1 MTPSSSNDTS
11 PSTPEPERKSLRS
24 RSGESTGKRTSA
36 KIAGPKGGGPNSLT
50 VVAALKRLRKAELAE
65 SFSFWAG
72 DSTAPPPVRVADLRD
87 KLAGWMTDPE
97 RVAARSAS
105 LSGNERSVLEAFL
118 SAPRHRRTRGDLDSV
133 IAGETQSEV
142 DSLKRAGLVFDDGAL
157 EEEGP
162 AWVIPADLANTLL
175 VQSIQDKA
183 GSPSRILTLKGHLEK
198 TYAGA
203 DVARPMSPARLR
215 ATFKMYS
222 NEAAAVAR
230 VERLPE
236 GLRDLIGKVVLE
248 FGGLLPR
255 RFFERMETELPHW
268 NQRRWAKILEE
279 SLVGTATRLELSQ
292 YGIAHD
298 DETLVV
304 FNEVTFAWFKRVA
317 VPSDPDAPH
326 DDASLGVDLV
336 ANISRFLAYIIKHA
350 VRFTVKGEIFKT
362 TEKRI
367 LTELIPNPGRELDRT
382 EVLQFIFH
390 FCRAYGLIEV
400 TGERT
405 FKLTAAGREWEV
417 QPLEEKLGGLFAYV
431 NRDVDEPYQ
440 MLHHPAMRQILA
452 TMCKRLE
459 VGVWYD
465 VMYLPFLARN
475 AYLTQL
481 DTLGIEAQF
490 NELGAEI
497 TPQED
502 LQRLAWN
509 LVSWVRKRLY
519 LLGIVDLGYD
529 AKGHPVAMRLTRIG
543 ARVLGM
549 DDTEPD
555 AEGLGRLIVT
565 PDMEVMLFPAPG
577 GDDSSLTHD
586 LDRFADRVKDGAMR
600 QFKLSDRS
608 VHRGLVEGM
617 TLGRMVEVLNLNART
632 PVPQNV
638 LMSMRGWALNA
649 GLMVLDEQHVVHAE
663 DPALLA
669 RFTRDAGVRPF
680 IRTTLTDRSVQLK
693 TKTSRARYR
702 TLFRDLDY
710 LVEVDE

>member
-1 MTPSSSNDTS
+1 MAPKH
-11 PSTPEPERKSLRS
+11 RVLRA
-24 RSGESTGKRTSA
+24 RTGPDREGPPSA
-36 KIAGPKGGGPNSLT
+36 KIVGPRGGANGLT
-50 VVAALKRLRKAELAE
+50 VVVALKRLRKAELAQ
-65 SFSFWAG
+65 SFQFWAG
-72 DSTAPPPVRVADLRD
+72 DSTAPPPARVADLRN
-87 KLAGWMTDPE
+87 KLADWMTDPE
-97 RVAARSAS
+97 RVAARSAE
-105 LSGNERSVLEAFL
+105 LSGNERSVLDAFL
-118 SAPRHRRTRGDLDSV
+118 SAPRHRRTRDDLDSA
-133 IAGETQSEV
+133 ISGETQNEV
-142 DSLKRAGLVFDDGAL
+142 DSLKRAGLVFDDEAK
-157 EEEGP
+157 EEGVP
-162 AWVIPADLANTLL
+162 AWVIPVDLANTLL
-175 VQSIQDKA
+175 VQSMEKNV
-183 GSPSRILTLKGHLEK
+183 GTTSRVLTLKGHLEK
-198 TYAGA
+198 TYAGSEA
-203 DVARPMSPARLR
+203 ARPMSPARLR
-215 ATFKMYS
+215 ATFKMYA

-236 GLRDLIGKVVLE
+236 GLRDLVGKVVLE

-279 SLVGTATRLELSQ
+279 SLVGTATRMELSR

-298 DETLVV
+298 DDTLIV

-336 ANISRFLAYIIKHA
+336 ANISRFLAYIIDHA

-367 LTELIPNPGRELDRT
+367 LTELIPNPGRELERA
-382 EVLQFIFH
+382 EVLEFIFR
-390 FCRAYGLIEV
+390 FCRTHGLIEV
-400 TGERT
+400 TGQRT
-405 FKLTAAGREWEV
+405 FKLTSAGREWEA
-417 QPLEEKLGGLFAYV
+417 QPLEEKVGGLFAYV
-431 NRDVDEPYQ
+431 HRDVDEPHQ
-440 MLHHPAMRQILA
+440 ALHHPTMRQLLA

-465 VMYLPFLARN
+465 IMYLPFLARN
-475 AYLTQL
+475 SYLTQL
-481 DTLGIEAQF
+481 DALGLAEQCQ
-490 NELGAEI
+490 ELGSDV

-502 LQRLAWN
+502 LQRLAWS
-509 LVSWVRKRLY
+509 LVNWVRKRLY

-549 DDTEPD
+549 GDPGSD
-555 AEGLGRLIVT
+555 AVGLGRLIVT
-565 PDMEVMLFPAPG
+565 PDMEIMLFSEPG
-577 GDDSSLTHD
+577 SDDSTLTHE

-600 QFKLSDRS
+600 QFKLGERS

-617 TLGRMVEVLNLNART
+617 TLGRMVETLTNNART

-649 GLMVLDEQHVVHAE
+649 GVMMLDKDHVVHAA

-669 RFTRDAGVRPF
+669 RFARDAGVRPF
-680 IRTTLTDRSVQLK
+680 IKSTLSDRSVQLK

-710 LVEVDE
+710 LVEVDD

>member
-1 MTPSSSNDTS
+1 MTSSPDNESF
-11 PSTPEPERKSLRS
+11 PEV
-24 RSGESTGKRTSA
+24 KRTVRASKQGARASA
-36 KIAGPKGGGPNSLT
+36 KIAGSRGGSNGLT
-50 VVAALKRLRKAELAE
+50 VAAALKRLRKAELAE
-65 SFSFWAG
+65 SFQFWAG
-72 DSTAPPPVRVADLRD
+72 DSTAPPPTRVADLRT
-87 KLAGWMTDPE
+87 KLADWMMDPE
-97 RVAARSAS
+97 RVAARSAQ

-118 SAPRHRRTRGDLDSV
+118 SAPKHRRTRDDLDSA
-133 IAGETQSEV
+133 IAGEVQGEV
-142 DSLKRAGLVFDDGAL
+142 DFLKRAGLVYDDGDKD
-157 EEEGP
+157 ESVP

-175 VQSIQDKA
+175 VQSMEKNV
-183 GSPSRILTLKGHLEK
+183 GTTSRVLTLKGHLEK

-203 DVARPMSPARLR
+203 EAARPMSPARLR
-215 ATFKMYS
+215 ATFKMYA

-279 SLVGTATRLELSQ
+279 SLVGTATRLELGR

-298 DETLVV
+298 DDTLIV

-336 ANISRFLAYIIKHA
+336 ANISRFLAYIIDHA

-367 LTELIPNPGRELDRT
+367 LTELIPNPGRELERA

-390 FCRAYGLIEV
+390 FCRAHGLIEV
-400 TGERT
+400 TGQRT
-405 FKLTAAGREWEV
+405 FKLTTAGREWEA
-417 QPLEEKLGGLFAYV
+417 QPLEEKVGGLFAYI
-431 NRDVDEPYQ
+431 NQDVDEPHQ
-440 MLHHPAMRQILA
+440 ALHHPTMRQLLA

-475 AYLTQL
+475 SYLTQL
-481 DTLGIEAQF
+481 DALGVEARF
-490 NELGAEI
+490 ADMGAEI
-497 TPQED
+497 APQED
-502 LQRLAWN
+502 LQRLAWS

-529 AKGHPVAMRLTRIG
+529 ANGHPVAMRLTRIG

-549 DDTEPD
+549 DDPGSDEV
-555 AEGLGRLIVT
+555 ALGRLIVT
-565 PDMEVMLFPAPG
+565 PDMEVMLFPDPG
-577 GDDSSLTHD
+577 GDDSNLMHD
-586 LDRFADRVKDGAMR
+586 LDRFADRMKDGAMR

-617 TLGRMVEVLNLNART
+617 TLGRMVEVLTLNART

-649 GLMVLDEQHVVHAE
+649 GVMMLDRNHVVHAE
-663 DPALLA
+663 DPTLLA
-669 RFTRDAGVRPF
+669 RFARDAGVRPF
-680 IRTTLTDRSVQLK
+680 IKSTLSDRSVQLK

>member
-1 MTPSSSNDTS
+1 
-11 PSTPEPERKSLRS
+11 
-24 RSGESTGKRTSA
+24 
-36 KIAGPKGGGPNSLT
+36 
-50 VVAALKRLRKAELAE
+50 
-65 SFSFWAG
+65 
-72 DSTAPPPVRVADLRD
+72 
-87 KLAGWMTDPE
+87 
-97 RVAARSAS
+97 
-105 LSGNERSVLEAFL
+105 
-118 SAPRHRRTRGDLDSV
+118 
-133 IAGETQSEV
+133 
-142 DSLKRAGLVFDDGAL
+142 
-157 EEEGP
+157 
-162 AWVIPADLANTLL
+162 
-175 VQSIQDKA
+175 
-183 GSPSRILTLKGHLEK
+183 
-198 TYAGA
+198 
-203 DVARPMSPARLR
+203 
-215 ATFKMYS
+215 
-222 NEAAAVAR
+222 
-230 VERLPE
+230 
-236 GLRDLIGKVVLE
+236 
-248 FGGLLPR
+248 
-255 RFFERMETELPHW
+255 
-268 NQRRWAKILEE
+268 
-279 SLVGTATRLELSQ
+279 
-292 YGIAHD
+292 
-298 DETLVV
+298 
-304 FNEVTFAWFKRVA
+304 
-317 VPSDPDAPH
+317 
-326 DDASLGVDLV
+326 
-336 ANISRFLAYIIKHA
+336 
-350 VRFTVKGEIFKT
+350 
-362 TEKRI
+362 
-367 LTELIPNPGRELDRT
+367 
-382 EVLQFIFH
+382 
-390 FCRAYGLIEV
+390 
-400 TGERT
+400 
-405 FKLTAAGREWEV
+405 
-417 QPLEEKLGGLFAYV
+417 
-431 NRDVDEPYQ
+431 
-440 MLHHPAMRQILA
+440 
-452 TMCKRLE
+452 MCKRLE